1 MCQNV
6 DDERPAPGACES
18 QQIETFQPSLLRR
31 GVLSAF
37 ALARRVVGSVTTSR
51 LTGIRSW
58 RCSMSEVWSQ
68 CEGQV
73 VDNKFRLRQFLGE
86 TEDSAV
92 FLTNLAEPPSKK
104 AAIKFIPAGTTADL
118 QLSLW
123 RRVMQL
129 THPQLLRMHDIGRC
143 RLANRDRLYV
153 VMEYAD
159 EDLSQILPLRPLT
172 DSEAR
177 EMLGPVLDALVF
189 LHGKGLIHSRIKPS
203 NILATADQ
211 LKLSSDSLFPIGES
225 RKSSRRFD
233 PHDAP
238 EAAVG
243 QLSPAADVW
252 SLGMTLVE
260 TLTQRVPASQPGS
273 PADPL
278 VPDALPQPFLDIARH
293 ALRRDPRRRWTIGEI
308 AARLNPAAFAATA
321 AQTISPLAVPLSS
334 VPAVPAAKLPIPD
347 FQPPAPK
354 AQAQPQAKSP
364 RPQAAKNSPS
374 QSLVLPNYVVPVAA
388 ALLVIVAI
396 FALPKILGHRSD
408 SSSSTTAAAPAST
421 ASAPPAASPSTV
433 QPPAR
438 RATPP
443 SPKPSASQNAL
454 KAAAQKKT
462 APPPPPAAPTPASVR
477 TETFASANATS
488 APVASIAS
496 TPRSSTASST
506 ASPSARGEV
515 LDQILPDA
523 PQKALDTIRG
533 VVRVAVRVHVDPTGN
548 VSEATLDSPGPSQ
561 YFADLALKAARKWQ
575 FNSPDV
581 GGHSVP
587 SEWLIRFHFTP
598 AGPKAIPTQTAP

>member
-1 MCQNV
+1 
-6 DDERPAPGACES
+6 
-18 QQIETFQPSLLRR
+18 
-31 GVLSAF
+31 
-37 ALARRVVGSVTTSR
+37 
-51 LTGIRSW
+51 
-58 RCSMSEVWSQ
+58 MSEVWSQ

-86 TEDSAV
+86 TDDSAV
-92 FLTNLAEPPSKK
+92 FLTNLPEPSSKK
-104 AAIKFIPAGTTADL
+104 AAIKFIPAGTTADH

-129 THPQLLRMHDIGRC
+129 THPQLLRIHDIGRC

-172 DSEAR
+172 ESEAR
-177 EMLGPVLDALVF
+177 EMLGPVLDTLVF

-233 PHDAP
+233 LHDAP
-238 EAAVG
+238 EVAVG
-243 QLSPAADVW
+243 PLSPATDVW

-293 ALRRDPRRRWTIGEI
+293 ALRRDPRRRWTIAEI

-347 FQPPAPK
+347 IRPPSTGV
-354 AQAQPQAKSP
+354 QAQPQAKPP
-364 RPQAAKNSPS
+364 RPKAAKSSPT

-408 SSSSTTAAAPAST
+408 SSSSAST
-421 ASAPPAASPSTV
+421 ASAPAATSSTAV
-433 QPPAR
+433 EPPAR

-443 SPKPSASQNAL
+443 SPKPSAQQKTL
-454 KAAAQKKT
+454 KAAAEKKIAPAPQ
-462 APPPPPAAPTPASVR
+462 APPPATPTPASVR
-477 TETFASANATS
+477 TETF
-488 APVASIAS
+488 
-496 TPRSSTASST
+496 SSTNAPSSPASSIT
-506 ASPSARGEV
+506 SSPGTSNASPSARGEV

-523 PQKALDTIRG
+523 PQKALDTIHG

-548 VSEATLDSPGPSQ
+548 VSDATLDSPGPSQ
-561 YFADLALKAARKWQ
+561 YFADLALKAARRWQ

>member
-1 MCQNV
+1 
-6 DDERPAPGACES
+6 
-18 QQIETFQPSLLRR
+18 
-31 GVLSAF
+31 
-37 ALARRVVGSVTTSR
+37 
-51 LTGIRSW
+51 
-58 RCSMSEVWSQ
+58 MSEVWSQ

-86 TEDSAV
+86 TDDSAV
-92 FLTNLAEPPSKK
+92 FLTSLPEPSSKK

-129 THPQLLRMHDIGRC
+129 THPQLLRIHDIGRC

-159 EDLSQILPLRPLT
+159 EDLSQILPLRSLT

-189 LHGKGLIHSRIKPS
+189 LHGHGLIHSRIKPS

-211 LKLSSDSLFPIGES
+211 LKLSSDALFPIGES

-243 QLSPAADVW
+243 PLSPAADVW

-260 TLTQRVPASQPGS
+260 TLTQRVPSSQPGS
-273 PADPL
+273 PADPV
-278 VPDALPQPFLDIARH
+278 VPDVLPQPFLDIARH
-293 ALRRDPRRRWTIGEI
+293 ALRRDPRRRWTIPEI
-308 AARLNPAAFAATA
+308 AARLNPAAFAASA
-321 AQTISPLAVPLSS
+321 AQTVSPLAVPLST

-347 FQPPAPK
+347 SEPPASK
-354 AQAQPQAKSP
+354 PQAKLP
-364 RPQAAKNSPS
+364 RPQLAKTSPT

-408 SSSSTTAAAPAST
+408 SSSSAST
-421 ASAPPAASPSTV
+421 ASAPAAAPPSAV
-433 QPPAR
+433 EPPAR

-443 SPKPSASQNAL
+443 SPKPSAPQKTL
-454 KAAAQKKT
+454 KATAEKKI
-462 APPPPPAAPTPASVR
+462 APTPPPAAPTPASVR
-477 TETFASANATS
+477 TETFSSANAPT
-488 APVASIAS
+488 AP
-496 TPRSSTASST
+496 ASST

-523 PQKALDTIRG
+523 PQKALDTIHG

-548 VSEATLDSPGPSQ
+548 VSDAELDSPGPSQ
-561 YFADLALKAARKWQ
+561 YFADLALKAARRWQ

-598 AGPKAIPTQTAP
+598 SGPTAIPTQTAP